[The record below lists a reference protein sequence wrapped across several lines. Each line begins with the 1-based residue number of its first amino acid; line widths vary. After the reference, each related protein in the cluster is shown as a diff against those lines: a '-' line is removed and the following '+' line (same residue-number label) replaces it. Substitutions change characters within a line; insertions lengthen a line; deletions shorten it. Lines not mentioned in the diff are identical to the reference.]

1 MKVTV
6 TARHISNNQD
16 PEKLKSYALK
26 KSTRIERYLKPD
38 VDACDVKFVLS
49 SEKFRDT
56 AEISISSRNLK
67 ATSSFETTDMYT
79 AIDSAIDIII
89 NQLKKETDKKIK
101 SKRRN
106 GAKNKEGTAQTRFTA
121 SETGFGSFT
130 NIRIKKLPPKPM
142 TVEEASLQLQ
152 VSDANFVTFR
162 NSANDNMNVLY
173 IDNRG
178 QITLI
183 EP

>member
-1 MKVTV
+1 MKVRV
-6 TARHISNNQD
+6 TTRHINNNRD
-16 PEKLKSYALK
+16 PEKLKSYAIK
-26 KSTRIERYLKPD
+26 KSKRMEKYLKSGID
-38 VDACDVKFVLS
+38 TCDVQFVLS
-49 SEKFRDT
+49 TEKFRDT

-79 AIDSAIDIII
+79 AIDNAIDIII
-89 NQLKKETDKKIK
+89 NQLKKESDKKVK
-101 SKRRN
+101 AKRRT
-106 GAKNKEGTAQTRFTA
+106 GAKNKDEITQTESV
-121 SETGFGSFT
+121 SEGSFGRSAD
-130 NIRIKKLPPKPM
+130 IRIQKLPPKPM
-142 TVEEASLQLQ
+142 TVEEATLQLR
-152 VSDANFVTFR
+152 VSDASFVTFR